1 MNGGKRVKCFFR
13 WQEKGLSATELL
25 IALAVLGVALALAYF
40 YYESSFSWWRRA
52 SADLGA
58 VEEARLVLA
67 RLSQE
72 VRVARKAT
80 AAGAPVAVRQG
91 SGVKELVIYADV
103 DKDSHPEE
111 VHYGICDDGTLRRL
125 VLKATTSSY
134 PYQYPS
140 PPGWTTWQKLFL
152 DPGVTV
158 DYSASFFSSTQA
170 NFGPLVEAT
179 LVFKK
184 KDMSRPYTASI
195 RAEVRSRKEAD

>member
-1 MNGGKRVKCFFR
+1 MKSFLR
-13 WQEKGLSATELL
+13 WRNNRGLSVTELL
-25 IALAVLGVALALAYF
+25 IALAVLGVAFAFAYF
-40 YYESSFSWWRRA
+40 YYESSFSWWQRA

-58 VEEARLVLA
+58 VEEARLVLV

-72 VRVARKAT
+72 VRGARKAT
-80 AAGAPVAVRQG
+80 ASGQPVVVRPG

-111 VHYGICDDGTLRRL
+111 VHYGICNDGTLRRL
-125 VLKATTSSY
+125 VLEATTSPY

-140 PPGWTTWQKLFL
+140 PPEWAKWPKLFL
-152 DPGVTV
+152 DLGVTV
-158 DYSASFFSSTQA
+158 DYSASTFSSTQA

-184 KDMSRPYTASI
+184 KDMSRPYTVTT
-195 RAEVRSRKEAD
+195 RAEVRSRKESD